1 MADTCLICRLLV
13 CPPGEL
19 WDLGRDCPRSM
30 RFLREDALIKL
41 VAERDCLAAGIAA
54 RDRQLKA
61 LSDRAKRNLVRVLK
75 EIDLVIEEKE
85 EVGGG

>member
-1 MADTCLICRLLV
+1 MADTCPICRLLV

-30 RFLREDALIKL
+30 RFLREDAVIKL
-41 VAERDCLAAGIAA
+41 AAERDCLAAGISA

-61 LSDRAKRNLVRVLK
+61 LTERTKRMLERVR
-75 EIDLVIEEKE
+75 EQIDLVIVETEEL
-85 EVGGG
+85 GGD